1 MVKKYLLNLIME
13 KKPLS
18 FIWLQ
23 QQRQVCKNVSF
34 SLCLCNS
41 NLNFFDNPGVVTST
55 VTNPIWVIK
64 TRLQLQGKQRI
75 YNSSF
80 DCAKHILKQEGIKG
94 FYKGM
99 SASYLGVA
107 EGTIQWVIY
116 ENLKKRWAHSPAQME
131 DKMMVGGKSAQG
143 KRRDDRNEK

>member
-1 MVKKYLLNLIME
+1 ME
-13 KKPLS
+13 EKLPS

-23 QQRQVCKNVSF
+23 LQLQVCKNTSVIF
-34 SLCLCNS
+34 LCVCVTLT
-41 NLNFFDNPGVVTST
+41 LNFDFFINPGVVTST
-55 VTNPIWVIK
+55 ATNPIWVIK
-64 TRLQLQGKQRI
+64 TRLQLQGKQRM

-80 DCAKHILKQEGIKG
+80 DCAKHIFKQEGIKG

-116 ENLKKRWAHSPAQME
+116 ENLKKRWAHTPAQME
-131 DKMMVGGKSAQG
+131 DKRTVGGKSAQG
-143 KRRDDRNEK
+143 KRKRRYSKMTSSRY